1 MRAQVFLTRLR
12 DAQNALG
19 ALLDHDVR
27 VLSLHV
33 GPVDAPPTIRIRP
46 SAFTAAL
53 QPNARPDYT
62 LLEART
68 HWCGAE
74 LVWSIPQP
82 TIPIEA

>member
-1 MRAQVFLTRLR
+1 MHANVLSTRMR

-19 ALLDHDVR
+19 ALLDHEVK
-27 VLSLHV
+27 VLSVQV
-33 GPVDAPPTIRIRP
+33 GPTDAPPTIRIRP

-74 LVWSIPQP
+74 LVWSIPKP
-82 TIPIEA
+82 ENEV